1 MDEKERSDPLT
12 ERLDACYTG
21 ALHDVMR
28 AAGLERFTLPPE
40 IRPLDPE
47 NKLCGPVWTVSGG
60 VDESADSHQTLF
72 EWTGLLSKAPSGHVV
87 ICQPN
92 DSVVAHMGELSART
106 WQSRGIR
113 GYIVDGGCRDVSF
126 ILSMGFPVYCR
137 YLTPRDVVA
146 YWLPR
151 SFGEPITIGEVDIRT
166 GDYVLADR
174 DGAIVLPAERAAEIV
189 AETEKLISTEND
201 LRRDILAGIDPQTAF
216 LKHQSF

>member
-1 MDEKERSDPLT
+1 MDEKERTDRLT
-12 ERLDACYTG
+12 ERLETCYTG

-47 NKLCGPVWTVSGG
+47 SRLCGPVWTVSGG
-60 VDESADSHQTLF
+60 VDAHADSHRTLL
-72 EWTGLLSKAPSGHVV
+72 EWTGLLSKAPAGHVV

-126 ILSMGFPVYCR
+126 ILSIGFPVYCR

-151 SFGEPITIGEVDIRT
+151 AFGEPITIGEVDIRT

-174 DGAIVLPAERAAEIV
+174 DGAIVLPAERAEEIV
-189 AETEKLISTEND
+189 GETGKLINTEND
-201 LRRDILAGIDPQTAF
+201 LRRDILAGMDPQTAF
-216 LKHQSF
+216 LKHEAF